1 MSRRFW
7 LLSLFALCL
16 TSFVDLARSNEV
28 AKDEEG
34 WTQLFDGKTMDGW
47 KVNESPKSWKVEEGA
62 LVCHGPRS
70 HLFYTGA
77 DKPFKN
83 FHFSAEVKTTPGS
96 NSGIYFHTRYQESG
110 WPKYGYECQVNITQS
125 DPKKSGGIYATL
137 DVAKPP
143 AKDNEWYTQEI
154 IVEGRHVITKI
165 NGEVTADYMEPEGKP
180 AFSDD
185 FERRLGEGTFALQAH
200 DPDSKVYFRNLKV
213 KRLP

>member
-1 MSRRFW
+1 MKLTS
-7 LLSLFALCL
+7 LLSITFLSILSLISSVRAEDGDWI
-16 TSFVDLARSNEV
+16 S
-28 AKDEEG
+28 
-34 WTQLFDGKTMDGW
+34 LFDGKTMEGW
-47 KVNESPKSWKVEEGA
+47 KINESPESWKVEDGA
-62 LVCHGPRS
+62 LVCHGKRS
-70 HLFYTGA
+70 HLFYVGS

-83 FHFSAEVKTTPGS
+83 FHFSAEVMTTPGS

-110 WPKYGYECQVNITQS
+110 WPKYGYECQVNITQG

-137 DVAKPP
+137 DVANPP

-154 IVEGRHVITKI
+154 IVEGRRVITKI
-165 NGEVTADYMEPEGKP
+165 NGEVTADYVEPEGKP
-180 AFSDD
+180 AFSAD

>member
-7 LLSLFALCL
+7 LLSLL
-16 TSFVDLARSNEV
+16 TLGLTLFVDLARADEV
-28 AKDEEG
+28 AKDKEG
-34 WTQLFDGKTMDGW
+34 WTQMFDGKTMDGW
-47 KVNESPKSWKVEEGA
+47 KVNESPTSWKVEEGA

-70 HLFYTGA
+70 HLFYMGA
-77 DKPFKN
+77 EKPFKN

-96 NSGIYFHTRYQESG
+96 NSGIYFHTRYQESD

-165 NGEVTADYMEPEGKP
+165 NGEITADYLEPEGKP

>member
-1 MSRRFW
+1 MVRRFW
-7 LLSLFALCL
+7 LLTVAGLLSLVPFNISQAEDAPQNGEWK
-16 TSFVDLARSNEV
+16 T
-28 AKDEEG
+28 
-34 WTQLFDGKTMDGW
+34 LFDGKSMTGW
-47 KVNESPKSWKVEEGA
+47 KVNENADSWKVEDGA
-62 LVCHGPRS
+62 LVCKGPRS
-70 HLFYTGA
+70 HLFYVGD

-83 FHFSAEVKTTPGS
+83 FHFKAEVKTTPGS
-96 NSGIYFHTRYQESG
+96 NSGIYFHTRFQESG

-125 DPKKSGGIYATL
+125 DPKKSGGIYATM

-154 IVEGRHVITKI
+154 IVEGRHVVLKI

-180 AFSDD
+180 AFSAD

-200 DPDSKVYFRNLKV
+200 DPDSKVHFRNIKV